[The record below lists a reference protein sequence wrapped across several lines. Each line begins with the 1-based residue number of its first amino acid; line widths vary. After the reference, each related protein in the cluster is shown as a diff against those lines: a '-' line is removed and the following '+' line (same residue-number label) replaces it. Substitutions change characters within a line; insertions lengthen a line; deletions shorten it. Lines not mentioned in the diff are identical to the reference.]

1 MNQVTEK
8 KHGLEIWVAPPVGNA
23 LKHFMSWL
31 KSYAP
36 RTRFSHADDGTTL
49 LRQMSL
55 LDNLLMALEE
65 GVIEGTYREKETL
78 LAERLEAQGLKGL
91 ASWFQ
96 NPRRQYEDLS
106 SQERFVASV
115 CHALLRPAD
124 RTFIDMEKVELDPLC
139 LKQLQQVLLTKAQ
152 DRHIVVRLPE
162 SRVWYDLQLSE
173 FTLSTEKNKALVG

>member
-65 GVIEGTYREKETL
+65 GVIEGTYREKEIL

-96 NPRRQYEDLS
+96 NPRRLYQDLS

-115 CHALLRPAD
+115 CHALLRPAE
-124 RTFIDMEKVELDPLC
+124 RTFIDMEKVALDPLC
-139 LKQLQQVLLTKAQ
+139 LKQLQQVLLSKARE
-152 DRHIVVRLPE
+152 RHIVVRLPE
-162 SRVWYDLQLSE
+162 INGWYDLQLSE
-173 FTLSTEKNKALVG
+173 FSLSTDKLQVRVG

>member
-8 KHGLEIWVAPPVGNA
+8 KHGLEIWVAPQVGNA

-65 GVIEGTYREKETL
+65 GVIEGTYREKEIL
-78 LAERLEAQGLKGL
+78 LAERLETHGLKGL

-96 NPRRQYEDLS
+96 NPRRLYQDLS

-115 CHALLRPAD
+115 CHALLRPAE
-124 RTFIDMEKVELDPLC
+124 RTFIDMHKIELDPLC
-139 LKQLQQVLLTKAQ
+139 LKQLQQVLLTKAHH
-152 DRHIVVRLPE
+152 RHIVVRLPE
-162 SRVWYDLQLSE
+162 KSDWYDLQLSE
-173 FTLSTEKNKALVG
+173 FNILVDKLQDRVV